1 MKALSEMMS
10 ATPLKGSLGMSL
22 YLIPNPSGLDDLK
35 IVLLLILLLASKS
48 QGTNATK
55 ENMQVFVITY
65 L

>member
-1 MKALSEMMS
+1 MMS

-22 YLIPNPSGLDDLK
+22 YLVPTPRGLDDLK

-65 L
+65 RVPLE